1 MDLTNGAI
9 NISPIAVR
17 VGLYEWCH
25 NYIPCSTGI
34 SCQWYTVSKDYGV
47 RVGLYEWYH
56 ICPVALEYVVPGVLF
71 LRSKVSPDIIL
82 CC

>member
-9 NISPIAVR
+9 NISPIA
-17 VGLYEWCH
+17 
-25 NYIPCSTGI
+25 
-34 SCQWYTVSKDYGV
+34 V

-82 CC
+82 CG